1 MNWFSNFRNISRFSL
16 IVWTLNIVAFN
27 FHSWPIDLFSFACK
41 TLKVKFMI
49 TLNSYDCDLENCI
62 NLNAKSWRMIVLSG
76 KIKHISNKICSVNL
90 TIPGS
95 QQKGWHK
102 LMSCCQFWKK
112 KVFILDKNMIFSKKW
127 TSRKSAPFH
136 SIGVWVNDS
145 WSENIS
151 TNAKLRS
158 YWTAFGLV

>member
-112 KVFILDKNMIFSKKW
+112 RYSFWIKTWYFQRSEPAG
-127 TSRKSAPFH
+127 SQHP
-136 SIGVWVNDS
+136 SIQLG
-145 WSENIS
+145 SE
-151 TNAKLRS
+151 
-158 YWTAFGLV
+158 